1 MYNVL
6 GTYESDSHLA
16 TLLMYCMTCSPVD
29 IDEVEECTDDD
40 DIDDL
45 DEDGEPII
53 SEDDNSDDD
62 DHCIC
67 LNLHSYLPCRH
78 TSESRD

>member
-1 MYNVL
+1 MKVTVIQQL
-6 GTYESDSHLA
+6 CFV
-16 TLLMYCMTCSPVD
+16 YCMTCSPVN

-62 DHCIC
+62 DDVRP
-67 LNLHSYLPCRH
+67 LYLSKLTTYLFALQAH
-78 TSESRD
+78 K